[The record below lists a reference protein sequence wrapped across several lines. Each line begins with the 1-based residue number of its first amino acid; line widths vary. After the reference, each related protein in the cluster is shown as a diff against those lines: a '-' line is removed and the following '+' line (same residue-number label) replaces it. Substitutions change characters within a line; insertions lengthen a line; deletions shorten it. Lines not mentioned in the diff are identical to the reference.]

1 MPEEKAILLHKE
13 QRRGIKFGEYNV
25 HSVSPF
31 SRLNNNIFFY
41 IQNLKSNGN
50 KNQTGYKAARI
61 CFAK

>member
-13 QRRGIKFGEYNV
+13 QRRGIKFGEYNG

-41 IQNLKSNGN
+41 FQNLKSNGN

>member
-1 MPEEKAILLHKE
+1 VPEEKAILLHKE

-31 SRLNNNIFFY
+31 TRLNSDIFFY
-41 IQNLKSNGN
+41 FQNLKSNGN
-50 KNQTGYKAARI
+50 KNQTGCKAARI

>member
-31 SRLNNNIFFY
+31 TRLNSDIFFY
-41 IQNLKSNGN
+41 F
-50 KNQTGYKAARI
+50 KN
-61 CFAK
+61 